1 MNQFFYSE
9 LKVKCREIALDLT
22 SNGKSED
29 VIKAYVRIIDLS
41 DVARNEGLLA
51 LEETVIKFEI
61 GSDTDKYLKQL
72 IMLVV
77 DGTEPKLVEEAGI
90 NMLISSYMKSYDGL
104 IALMYLYG
112 ALMIQ
117 SGYNPRVI
125 EELVKSIIPGKIRNE
140 IEHRIAQREAYKA
153 SDMHEKLIKKY
164 ADETDAIGHRDFS
177 IIGQLSSIL
186 IKLSDYSI
194 QRLLREIDR
203 SDLAIAMKAMK
214 GQARKR
220 IFDNISERLAI
231 TIAEDMEFMGPI
243 RLKDAEDSA
252 GTILKEYSRCV
263 DTCEIIGVE
272 QITEQSIFEVATKFY
287 EICKMADEQ
296 LIREEMYYEGESGL
310 DRTYLYIGNRK
321 WNLSEMEGKT
331 KEEFFNNPEIIKEDI
346 IENMGFG
353 EEKPIAMIESVA
365 WAAIYNYEEFDEGY
379 ISIPGLPAYVYSEEL
394 CDKMLRM
401 LLAVLSEHNMY
412 YSSSLGEEYMPLH
425 IVE

>member
-9 LKVKCREIALDLT
+9 LKVKCREIALDLN

-125 EELVKSIIPGKIRNE
+125 EELVKSIIPGKIRNK
-140 IEHRIAQREAYKA
+140 IENRIAQREAYKT
-153 SDMHEKLIKKY
+153 SDMHEKLIRKY
-164 ADETDAIGHRDFS
+164 TDETDAIDQRDFS
-177 IIGQLSSIL
+177 VIGQLSSTL
-186 IKLSDYSI
+186 LKLSNYSI
-194 QRLLREIDR
+194 QRLLREIDC
-203 SDLAIAMKAMK
+203 SNLAIVMKAMK

-220 IFDNISERLAI
+220 IFDNISERHAI

-252 GTILKEYSRCV
+252 EIILKEYSRCV
-263 DTCEIIGVE
+263 DTCEIIGLN
-272 QITEQSIFEVATKFY
+272 K
-287 EICKMADEQ
+287 
-296 LIREEMYYEGESGL
+296 
-310 DRTYLYIGNRK
+310 
-321 WNLSEMEGKT
+321 
-331 KEEFFNNPEIIKEDI
+331 
-346 IENMGFG
+346 
-353 EEKPIAMIESVA
+353 
-365 WAAIYNYEEFDEGY
+365 
-379 ISIPGLPAYVYSEEL
+379 
-394 CDKMLRM
+394 
-401 LLAVLSEHNMY
+401 
-412 YSSSLGEEYMPLH
+412 
-425 IVE
+425 